1 MSLKKLV
8 KENRSY
14 LPKQKSYL
22 SRGLF
27 YRQFHLEKAV
37 KNYKKTLAQMANR
50 TPPMDSEIET
60 ALPTGSS
67 L

>member
-14 LPKQKSYL
+14 LLKQKSYL

-37 KNYKKTLAQMANR
+37 KKLQENTRTDGQQNTAN
-50 TPPMDSEIET
+50 
-60 ALPTGSS
+60 GQ
-67 L
+67 